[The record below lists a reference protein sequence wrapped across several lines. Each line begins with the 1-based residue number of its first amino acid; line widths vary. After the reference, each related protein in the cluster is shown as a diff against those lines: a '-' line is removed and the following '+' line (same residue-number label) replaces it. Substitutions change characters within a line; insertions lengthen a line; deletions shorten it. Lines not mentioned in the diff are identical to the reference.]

1 MCEWTYS
8 FTLPHSSGITII
20 RAVKTLRHG
29 PKSLNT
35 QLGKLR
41 LGEWMFPL

>member
-8 FTLPHSSGITII
+8 FTLPPSSGITII
-20 RAVKTLRHG
+20 RAVKTLRRG
-29 PKSLNT
+29 PKSFNI

-41 LGEWMFPL
+41 LEEWMVPL